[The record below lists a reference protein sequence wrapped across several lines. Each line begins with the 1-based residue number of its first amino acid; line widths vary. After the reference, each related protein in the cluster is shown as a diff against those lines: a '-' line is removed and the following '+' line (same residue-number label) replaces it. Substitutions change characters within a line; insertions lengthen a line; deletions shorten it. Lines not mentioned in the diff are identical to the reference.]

1 MDAVVTDRAAS
12 GPIPASAGIGLRT
25 AHQREILET
34 LPAVG
39 WLEVHSENYF
49 APGSPAH
56 VPLTRLRRDYP
67 LSLHGVGLSLGSTDP
82 LDRRHLARLKAL
94 ADRYEPALVSEHLSF
109 SSVGGRFANDL
120 LPLPCTREALELLV
134 LRVDQTQDHL
144 RRPILLENVSSYLR
158 FRGEMP
164 EACFVSELIERTGA
178 GLLLD
183 VNNLYVNECNHGVS
197 AAAFIDAL
205 PLHAVGEIHLAGH
218 GVHDYDGRRIVV
230 DTHSARVAPAVWA
243 LFRRAVGRFGRVPT
257 LIEWDS
263 ELPALEVLLDEAARA
278 DSILGGDR
286 ALAA

>member
-1 MDAVVTDRAAS
+1 MNAVVTDRAAS
-12 GPIPASAGIGLRT
+12 GSIPASAGIGLRT
-25 AHQREILET
+25 AHQREVLAT

-56 VPLTRLRRDYP
+56 APLTRLRRDYP

-82 LDRRHLARLKAL
+82 LDRAHLARLKEL
-94 ADRYEPALVSEHLSF
+94 VDRYEPALVSEHLSF
-109 SSVGGRFANDL
+109 SSVDGRFANDL

-134 LRVDQTQDHL
+134 LRVDQTQDCL
-144 RRPILLENVSSYLR
+144 GRPILLENISSYLR
-158 FRGEMP
+158 FRGDMP
-164 EACFVSELIERTGA
+164 EACFVSV
-178 GLLLD
+178 LD
-183 VNNLYVNECNHGVS
+183 VNNLYVNECNHGDS

-205 PLHAVGEIHLAGH
+205 PLAAVGEIHLAGH
-218 GVHDYDGRRIVV
+218 SVHDYDGRKIVV

-243 LFRRAVGRFGRVPT
+243 LYRRAVARFGRVPT

-263 ELPALEVLLDEAARA
+263 ELPALSVLLDEAARA
-278 DSILGGDR
+278 DAILGGDC